1 MIGNDIVDL
10 ASARKESNWQ
20 RPRFLEKI
28 FTDYEQQLI
37 LEAENPEI
45 MVWNLWS
52 RKEAA
57 YKIYNR
63 ETGIR
68 AFMPLELT
76 CFYENDSLGWVV
88 CQGKTYPTRTSILND
103 KIHSIAVLKKEF
115 FNQIQLI
122 SPIKNIQKI
131 NGIPFLVDRSG
142 TILRPVSISHHGRYS
157 ACIAIHKLF
166 NT

>member
-10 ASARKESNWQ
+10 ALARKESNWQ
-20 RPRFLEKI
+20 RPRFLDKI
-28 FTDYEQQLI
+28 FTSYEQQLI

-68 AFMPLELT
+68 AFIPRQLE
-76 CFYENDSLGWVV
+76 CIYEDEARGLVICKKNIYHTQTTIINDE
-88 CQGKTYPTRTSILND
+88 
-103 KIHSIAVLKKEF
+103 IHTIAVVQKVF
-115 FNQIQLI
+115 FNQIQPI
-122 SPIKNIQKI
+122 RPIKNIQKI

-142 TILRPVSISHHGRYS
+142 IILRPVSISHHGRYS
-157 ACIAIHKLF
+157 AYITIDELF
-166 NT
+166 NA